1 MNLLP
6 YDLTAIKSKRFNTLI
21 WVANNV
27 CPFECW
33 YCPEVI
39 WGGNKK
45 IPFTWNQ
52 CSNFLDIALERIPSC
67 SFVITGGEPTGWSLF
82 PNLLDKVYKPDFDIK
97 ADFGWLIF
105 VISNMSKSKGFIDEW
120 IDKTHYLV
128 ASYHPNVI
136 NTSKKREAWFEK
148 VLSFKHR
155 TRISLRMLMDPL
167 HWDHCL
173 EMFQSLNDENIL
185 LEPVTVLNFTEDG
198 KDFNSLHSGDPT
210 VFAKQ
215 YTQEQIEI
223 LNELKTKTGSSYVKT
238 HKFNSLETISNE
250 ITLEYKSGDRQVLK
264 NQSGNSDVYQQI
276 VSKGLNK
283 FKGWNCEIGF
293 KDLFIGHGG
302 EIAASVCMAREEKY
316 IGNISDVD
324 KIKWPTKATICPYD
338 WCLCG
343 SDFMIPKYKV
353 MQENIA

>member
-1 MNLLP
+1 MDLLP

-21 WVANNV
+21 WVANDV

-33 YCPEVI
+33 YCPEGI
-39 WGGNKK
+39 WGGNTKT
-45 IPFTWNQ
+45 PFTWNQ
-52 CSNFLDIALERIPSC
+52 YSNFLDIALERIPSC

-97 ADFGWLIF
+97 ADFGWFIF
-105 VISNMSKSKGFIDEW
+105 IISNMSKSKGFIDEW

-136 NTSKKREAWFEK
+136 NTSKKREAWFKK

-155 TRISLRMLMDPL
+155 TRISIRMLMDPL

-173 EMFQSLNDENIL
+173 EMFHSLNDENIL
-185 LEPVTVLNFTEDG
+185 LEPVTVLSFTEDG
-198 KDFNSLHSGDPT
+198 KDFNSLYNDNPNI
-210 VFAKQ
+210 FAKQ

-223 LNELKTKTGSSYVKT
+223 LNELKNKTGSSYVKT
-238 HKFNSLETISNE
+238 HKFDHTISNE

-302 EIAASVCMAREEKY
+302 EIAASVCMARDEKY

-324 KIKWPTKATICPYD
+324 KIKWPTKATICPYE

-343 SDFMIPKYKV
+343 SDFLIPKYKV
-353 MQENIA
+353 TEEYAA